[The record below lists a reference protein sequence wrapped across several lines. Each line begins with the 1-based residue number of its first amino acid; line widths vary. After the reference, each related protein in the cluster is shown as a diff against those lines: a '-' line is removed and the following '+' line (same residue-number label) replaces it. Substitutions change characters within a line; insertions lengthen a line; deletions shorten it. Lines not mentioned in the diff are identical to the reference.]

1 MLYEHQRQAVEKLKN
16 GSVLCGGVG
25 TGKSR
30 TALAYFYTK
39 VCKGKLPKHSSGYF
53 EPMKNP
59 IPLFIITTARKRD
72 TLEWEK
78 ELAPFL
84 MASEDTSP
92 VPIKIDSWNN
102 IKKYTNV
109 YGAFFIF
116 DEQRV
121 VGWGAWSKAFIKI
134 ARKNQWILLSA
145 TPGDTW
151 SDYIPVFVANG
162 FYRHKSEF
170 LSQHAVF
177 NRFSKYPKIDK
188 YIGTGV
194 LSKHRL
200 DILVNM
206 PYKRKTVP
214 HYITVDCNYDKPLY
228 KAVWKERW
236 DPYDNCP
243 IEETGKLCYLLRKV
257 VNSDKTRLWEVGRI
271 LDKHKRL
278 IVFYNYDYELQM
290 LRGFLSKFEGVEVKE
305 WNGQNHDELP
315 KTPEWVYLVQ
325 YAAGAEGWNCVDTDA
340 IVFFSQSYSYRMT
353 IQAAGRID
361 RMNTPYRDLYYYL
374 FKSKS
379 PIDLAIGR
387 ALKSKR
393 NFNERAFCAA
403 SA

>member
-1 MLYEHQRQAVEKLKN
+1 MKTVDLYEHQVKAVKKMKN
-16 GSVLCGGVG
+16 GCILCGGVG

-30 TALAYFYTK
+30 TSLAYYAIQNGAVLDET
-39 VCKGKLPKHSSGYF
+39 VWAVRGALRSPR
-53 EPMKNP
+53 
-59 IPLFIITTARKRD
+59 PLFIITTAKKRD
-72 TLEWEK
+72 SLEWNDEC
-78 ELAPFL
+78 ARFGFI
-84 MASEDTSP
+84 D
-92 VPIKIDSWNN
+92 VKIDSWNN
-102 IKKYTNV
+102 IKKYANV

-162 FYRHKSEF
+162 FYRNKTEF

-194 LSKHRL
+194 LTKHRL

-236 DPYDNCP
+236 DPYGNCP

-257 VNSDKTRLWEVGRI
+257 VNSDETRLWEVGRI

>member
-1 MLYEHQRQAVEKLKN
+1 MKTVDLYEHQVKAVKKMKN
-16 GSVLCGGVG
+16 GCILCGGVG

-30 TALAYFYTK
+30 TSLAYYAIQNGAVLDDT
-39 VCKGKLPKHSSGYF
+39 VWAVRGALRSPR
-53 EPMKNP
+53 
-59 IPLFIITTARKRD
+59 PLFIITTAKKRD
-72 TLEWEK
+72 SLEWDDEC
-78 ELAPFL
+78 ARFGFT
-84 MASEDTSP
+84 D
-92 VPIKIDSWNN
+92 VKIDSWNN
-102 IKKYTNV
+102 IKKYANV

-162 FYRHKSEF
+162 FYRNKTEF

-188 YIGTGV
+188 HIGTGV
-194 LSKHRL
+194 LSKHRS

-214 HYITVDCNYDKPLY
+214 HYITVDCDYDKPLY

-257 VNSDKTRLWEVGRI
+257 VNSDETRLWEVGRI

-278 IVFYNYDYELQM
+278 IVFYNYDYELVM

-325 YAAGAEGWNCVDTDA
+325 YAAGAEGWNCIDTDA